1 MWSMP
6 REAEGGPHL
15 WNGVLSWKYWP
26 LDSYFTSVLHVFRD
40 TVLHSVAT
48 GLGPG
53 AVRWASC
60 LTSAKAAR
68 VCVSVI
74 QCGASLGSL
83 WWKELKING
92 NTLNSVNFGSGS
104 HSIRVAVLIWNA
116 LFQPWLRLI
125 LYNSKPHGFCSW
137 NWKGLRQSQQW
148 GYMWTVGHEYSMA
161 CPAILLLW
169 LSDQEPDQSMRWLLP
184 APWFGFLSG
193 KVHRSHSDAERLGHA
208 SGYTC
213 WEGHCLDLQLPQKIF
228 ICATAVTCLFPWRN
242 TILLKWK
249 YMSS

>member
-137 NWKGLRQSQQW
+137 NWKGLRN
-148 GYMWTVGHEYSMA
+148 
-161 CPAILLLW
+161 
-169 LSDQEPDQSMRWLLP
+169 
-184 APWFGFLSG
+184 
-193 KVHRSHSDAERLGHA
+193 SHSSEVICGLWGMSIPWHALPSCSSDCQIRNLTRAWDDSFQLHGLGFCLERCTGL
-208 SGYTC
+208 
-213 WEGHCLDLQLPQKIF
+213 
-228 ICATAVTCLFPWRN
+228 
-242 TILLKWK
+242 ILMLKD
-249 YMSS
+249 